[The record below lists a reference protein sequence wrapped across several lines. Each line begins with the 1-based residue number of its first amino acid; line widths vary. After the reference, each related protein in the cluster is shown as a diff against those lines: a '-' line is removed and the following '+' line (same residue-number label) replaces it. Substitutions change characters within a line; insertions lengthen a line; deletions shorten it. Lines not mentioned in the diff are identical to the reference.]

1 MRLQHPASISLQHVL
16 PPAAPGPEKLGR
28 PSQTGTSIPTPNLQ
42 PRPEHYTYTST
53 HKFTCADAHMH
64 YDTHVCAWYTCADA
78 EMHTC
83 THLYTCMDTQTHI
96 QMCTQISAHILMHT
110 HNGHSHFFMYACI
123 HTHHTAPLL
132 PGTLAGFHLL
142 HVRTGQKAGNPPT
155 SCVYASV
162 LTNPTCCKLQVSS

>member
-1 MRLQHPASISLQHVL
+1 MCSHQQPQVQKNWAGPHRLGPASLPQTYSLAQNITHTQVHINSHV
-16 PPAAPGPEKLGR
+16 
-28 PSQTGTSIPTPNLQ
+28 QM
-42 PRPEHYTYTST
+42 H
-53 HKFTCADAHMH
+53 TCTM
-64 YDTHVCAWYTCADA
+64 DTHACAWYTCADA